1 MESCKGCIHEN
12 HESED
17 CLHCSRAYTD
27 EYEKKPVQTN
37 WERIRFM
44 SIEEMADLLEA
55 QSRCECCAMRYEDC
69 RKISDLS
76 CYEQILKWLMQPV
89 S

>member
-44 SIEEMADLLEA
+44 SIEEMADILEA
-55 QSRCECCAMRYEDC
+55 QSR
-69 RKISDLS
+69 
-76 CYEQILKWLMQPV
+76 
-89 S
+89 